1 MKRTSLLALIVGAS
15 SLVACDG
22 LKEALT
28 AHVDVVARA
37 ASQELSVTRLSDL
50 LGNAKIQIPIN
61 KDVATLVARDLWVP
75 YQLLGAAAA
84 KGDSLNDPKLIDA
97 AASGMIDQAKLQ
109 KFMEHI
115 ASTMPSDTGSQ
126 ASYEAGA
133 NGLFAARHILFLV
146 PKGTSPAA
154 KDSIRKKAESV
165 RAQVTAA
172 NFTDMAKKYS
182 DDNSKAQ
189 GGELGVFP
197 RSMMVKPFGDAV
209 AALKPGQISPLV
221 ESEFG
226 YHIIQRNTWD
236 EIKGQYSQQAG
247 DRTRQAAESLYI
259 TKAQA
264 DAGVKVKDNA
274 ASITKTIA
282 KDPISHRHDSDVI
295 ATWKGGDFTAGK
307 MATIIFS
314 DPRGAQLSQQ
324 ISTLPDSVIRRY
336 VEQMAQRELLVQR
349 ADSAKMGPTPE
360 QVANLH
366 RDFVQ
371 AVAVAWQALRID
383 PKSLADSA
391 KTPAERER
399 LAAARVESFLDKVMA
414 GEAQPLPVPAPL
426 QIVLMDKY
434 EYKLNTAGVDRAV
447 ERAQKIKVVA
457 DSTRAANQP
466 KSAVPLPGTPGAAP
480 GGSPAPAAPPTGAA
494 PTPPAGKQTP
504 AQPAKP

>member
-1 MKRTSLLALIVGAS
+1 MKRTSLLVLFVGAT

-37 ASQELSVTRLSDL
+37 GSQELSVTRLSDL
-50 LGNAKIQIPIN
+50 LGKARIQIPIN

-97 AASGMIDQAKLQ
+97 AAAGMIDQAKLQ
-109 KFMEHI
+109 KYMEHI

-126 ASYEAGA
+126 AGYESGA
-133 NGLFAARHILFLV
+133 SGLYAARHILFLV
-146 PKGTSPAA
+146 PKGTSPAG

-172 NFTDMAKKYS
+172 NFADMAKKYS

-197 RSMMVKPFGDAV
+197 RGMMVKPFGDAV

-236 EIKGQYSQQAG
+236 EIKGQYAQQAG
-247 DRTRQAAESLYI
+247 DHTKQAAESIYI

-264 DAGVKVKDNA
+264 DAQVKVKDNA
-274 ASITKTIA
+274 VGITKTIA
-282 KDPISHRHDSDVI
+282 KDPIAHRHDSDVI

-307 MATIIFS
+307 MATVIFS

-324 ISTLPDSVIRRY
+324 IGSLPDSIIRRY
-336 VEQMAQRELLVQR
+336 VEQMAQRELLLQR

-371 AVAVAWQALRID
+371 AVTVAWQALHID

-399 LAAARVESFLDKVMA
+399 LASARVESFLDKVMA

-447 ERAQKIKVVA
+447 ERAQKVRVVA

-466 KSAVPLPGTPGAAP
+466 KSAVPLPGTPGAP
-480 GGSPAPAAPPTGAA
+480 GQAVPPAAGTAAPAPMPNAGGKA
-494 PTPPAGKQTP
+494 PTK
-504 AQPAKP
+504 PAKP